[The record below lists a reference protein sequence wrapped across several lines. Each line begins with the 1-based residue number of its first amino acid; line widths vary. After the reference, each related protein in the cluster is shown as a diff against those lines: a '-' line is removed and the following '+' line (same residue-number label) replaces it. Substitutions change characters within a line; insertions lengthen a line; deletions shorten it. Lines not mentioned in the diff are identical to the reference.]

1 MKELAPE
8 HLHWR
13 YDKKTNGSSQSFH
26 PFHQVLGWH
35 SIWQI
40 EGGCSRH
47 LAGWHPLCPD
57 CTGHMGWPIQTVHEG
72 GSYRC
77 KPLDYCLWFQLI
89 KFVSEC
95 FLFILSK
102 VTISFIFWWF
112 LRNIHCLS
120 KYLCLG
126 VWSCTHCQEELSRS
140 ETLSKWGSKV
150 YSQSTFI
157 CGERR
162 LINAI

>member
-77 KPLDYCLWFQLI
+77 KPLDFCLWFQLV
-89 KFVSEC
+89 KLVSEC

-102 VTISFIFWWF
+102 VTISFMIFKEYT
-112 LRNIHCLS
+112 LPVKVSLLGCLILHS
-120 KYLCLG
+120 
-126 VWSCTHCQEELSRS
+126 THCQEELSRS
-140 ETLSKWGSKV
+140 ETLSKWRSKV

>member
-77 KPLDYCLWFQLI
+77 KPLDYCLWFQLV

-126 VWSCTHCQEELSRS
+126 VWSCTLLIVKRS
-140 ETLSKWGSKV
+140 YKQIRNPKQTGK
-150 YSQSTFI
+150 QSI
-157 CGERR
+157 QS
-162 LINAI
+162 INFYLWRAATY